1 MIHLHLKRPE
11 ESSGGEQSCSREREG
26 GQDRGKDTEMKS
38 SGDLLCISSPRVGAE
53 ANQSSL
59 LASLPQPS
67 EGLPVSLSLSLGRL
81 KFLSVRLGQQ
91 SRGNRFLS
99 PSTPPSAQT
108 AQLRC
113 ELS

>member
-26 GQDRGKDTEMKS
+26 GQDWGKDTEMKS
-38 SGDLLCISSPRVGAE
+38 SGDLLCISSPLVGAE

-67 EGLPVSLSLSLGRL
+67 EGLPVSLSVSLSQQTQVSQC
-81 KFLSVRLGQQ
+81 KVR
-91 SRGNRFLS
+91 
-99 PSTPPSAQT
+99 T
-108 AQLRC
+108 A
-113 ELS
+113 EPWKSIPEP